1 MGKLKHI
8 ELEGHAYFVTTNVY
22 HAEKI
27 LSDPRVADIVLSA
40 IFFLRGKE
48 DLRLY
53 AFVIMSDHLHL
64 IILPQGGKTVSQIM
78 HSLKSYTAKKIN
90 RLLGRSGK
98 VWQDGFYER
107 VSVTVFVF
115 MAYRKRRESR
125 CFGVG
130 RSVEIC
136 IFCLLN
142 SINNHK
148 ESLSCLL
155 VESDCTTDN

>member
-107 VSVTVFVF
+107 VIRNEADLTEKARYVEGNPV
-115 MAYRKRRESR
+115 RKGLVDEPQEYVYSSAHHR
-125 CFGVG
+125 G
-130 RSVEIC
+130 RMDY
-136 IFCLLN
+136 F
-142 SINNHK
+142 
-148 ESLSCLL
+148 
-155 VESDCTTDN
+155 